1 MYLSRLQDNSIYVNV
16 GETEITPEVTE
27 EMLARKIATYCNI
40 GHTAAR
46 APLVTLLKSRCPTN
60 LGQFEETQPAA
71 K

>member
-40 GHTAAR
+40 GHTV
-46 APLVTLLKSRCPTN
+46 APALLVTLLKSRCPTN